1 MPRRKRFQQLP
12 SDHPANDPNLDVGD
26 INEFEKIIIAH
37 PNILENNEVTTT
49 MEMKHLVFGIS
60 RSSSDLEGGP
70 KAASNI
76 EKFIKENYF
85 DNGWKL
91 FKMFYMGS
99 DPEYFQFLYVLT
111 REQ

>member
-1 MPRRKRFQQLP
+1 MPRRKKYTQLSFDGVP
-12 SDHPANDPNLDVGD
+12 EIQN
-26 INEFEKIIIAH
+26 
-37 PNILENNEVTTT
+37 LENNEVTTI